1 MQNSVCYQLR
11 NSELLVPSLKQ
22 SSKIEVSKRIQPNFS
37 SNHNKIE
44 FSKLQPTYPLN
55 HIKTA
60 RISNFFHDVYHFLK
74 ANSYKNPPHPL
85 APRDLGTMASM
96 LEKWWF
102 HSEMLGFMVSKWSNN
117 AGFGELISIFPRQIA
132 QRLPDV
138 PLIFCASRFTMISG
152 KRRAG
157 HHFCRSRPWHGHFWG
172 FAILVSKLRLANRWR
187 RCKNGGLIWF
197 IWLDMVNNG

>member
-1 MQNSVCYQLR
+1 MIMPC
-11 NSELLVPSLKQ
+11 
-22 SSKIEVSKRIQPNFS
+22 RIQSVTNFAIPNFFS
-37 SNHNKIE
+37 PAWNNHQRSKCQQESNQTFHQTTTE
-44 FSKLQPTYPLN
+44 SKS